1 MRAINYARL
10 DSIANSVPP
19 YRGSLNRFPLGERRQ
34 NSKYFFV
41 RDEDGQRVFDI
52 VSGEDWNS
60 VDITKEEYDERT
72 AKKERGL
79 HSYADGNKT
88 KYYRYDVKP
97 FILGV
102 VRPDNTFEFTARFYG
117 QGSRSI
123 LSNYTVG
130 WFTNDSR
137 RGGMVWQSD
146 GSDNKNRRM
155 LPIYEGLRVHCETME
170 PTKPI
175 RVIGKKVDRKVG
187 KDLLA
192 AYKDFY
198 TVTEVMTKAMSR
210 KSFLETAIEVGL
222 QHVGKETILQNYGE
236 DWERLITT
244 ADSIMHEAPLDAFI
258 LYIMG
263 FGIGSM
269 RFDIRNA
276 VGLGIPNSM
285 HNEDVSPHDVFD
297 NLKRRLNK
305 EIYKKHKSVFKPVEY
320 ADDKAFPP
328 SEWGHTVMVDGVEV
342 KQYA

>member
-1 MRAINYARL
+1 MIGLSYAKL
-10 DSIANSVPP
+10 DGVSKSVPP
-19 YRGSLNRFPLGERRQ
+19 YRGSLNRFPLGARRQ
-34 NSKYFFV
+34 NNKYFFV

-52 VSGEDWNS
+52 VNGEEWLS
-60 VDITKEEYDERT
+60 VDITKEECDERT

-79 HSYADGNKT
+79 HSYTVGNET
-88 KYYRYDVKP
+88 RYYRYDIKP

-102 VRPDNTFEFTARFYG
+102 VRPDNTFEFTGSHYG

-123 LSNYTVG
+123 LSAYTVG

-137 RGGMVWQSD
+137 RGGMVWRS
-146 GSDNKNRRM
+146 GSDSSTNKRM
-155 LPIYEGLRVHCETME
+155 FPIYKGLRVICGTMK

-210 KSFLETAIEVGL
+210 KSFLETAVEVVL
-222 QHVGKETILQNYGE
+222 QHVGKEAIQYGA
-236 DWERLITT
+236 DWERLITR
-244 ADSIMHEAPLDAFI
+244 ADSIVNEAPLDAFI

-263 FGIGSM
+263 FGLGSM

-276 VGLGIPNSM
+276 VGHGIPNSM
-285 HNEDVSPHDVFD
+285 HNEDVSPYDIFD

-320 ADDKAFPP
+320 AEDKAFPP

-342 KQYA
+342 EQYA